1 MRLLWDKLNRVFT
14 RYNNLQG
21 AYSLMIEK
29 FVLFDRDGTLIDH
42 VHHLV
47 NLSEVKIKS
56 DAVSALKLLRDFGF
70 KFGVITNQSVIGRGL
85 ASVTQVEEINSY
97 IMEYFMINDLNFE
110 FFWMCPHIPEDS
122 CSCRKPN
129 IALGKKAVNQYAIS
143 LENSYFVG
151 DQETDMQFSDNLG
164 LIPVQIGKVSNK
176 SKIAVHCAN
185 NLLSA
190 VTWIINDNKRK

>member
-1 MRLLWDKLNRVFT
+1 
-14 RYNNLQG
+14 
-21 AYSLMIEK
+21 MIEK

-47 NLSEVKIKS
+47 NLSQVKIKS
-56 DAVSALKLLRDFGF
+56 DAISALKLLKDFGF

-85 ASVTQVEEINSY
+85 ASINQVEEINSY
-97 IMEYFMINDLNFE
+97 IMKYFMINDLNFE
-110 FFWMCPHIPEDS
+110 FFWMCPHIPEDN

-129 IALGKKAVNQYAIS
+129 ITLGKKAINQYAMS

-164 LIPVQIGKVSNK
+164 LIPVQISEVSNK
-176 SKIAVHCAN
+176 SKIAAHCAN
-185 NLLSA
+185 SLLGA
-190 VTWIINDNKRK
+190 VTWIIDDAKRK

>member
-1 MRLLWDKLNRVFT
+1 
-14 RYNNLQG
+14 
-21 AYSLMIEK
+21 MIEK

-97 IMEYFMINDLNFE
+97 IMEYFMINDLNFA

-129 IALGKKAVNQYAIS
+129 IDLGKKAINQYAIS
-143 LENSYFVG
+143 IENSYFVG
-151 DQETDMQFSDNLG
+151 DQETDMQFSENLG
-164 LIPVQIGKVSNK
+164 LIPVQINEISNK

-190 VTWIINDNKRK
+190 VAWIINDNKRK

>member
-1 MRLLWDKLNRVFT
+1 
-14 RYNNLQG
+14 
-21 AYSLMIEK
+21 MIEK

-47 NLSEVKIKS
+47 NLSQVKIKS
-56 DAVSALKLLRDFGF
+56 DAISALKLLKDFGF

-85 ASVTQVEEINSY
+85 ASINQVEEINSY
-97 IMEYFMINDLNFE
+97 IMKYFMINDLNFE
-110 FFWMCPHIPEDS
+110 FFWMCPHIPEVN

-129 IALGKKAVNQYAIS
+129 IALGKKAINQYAMS

-164 LIPVQIGKVSNK
+164 LIPVQISEVSNK
-176 SKIAVHCAN
+176 SKIAAHCAN
-185 NLLSA
+185 SLLGA
-190 VTWIINDNKRK
+190 VTWIIDDAKRK